1 VPSEEEVG
9 MFEKILLAVDES
21 DHSARAAELA
31 GKLATLSNS
40 EIVVLHVYE
49 ILPTRGGPVDT
60 RVIESDVADEI
71 ATRLKDEGV
80 NAHAKKLH
88 AYHGLAAN
96 QIVTIGAENG
106 VDLIVMGSRG
116 LSDVAGMFLGSVA
129 HKVLHLAKC
138 PVLIAR

>member
-1 VPSEEEVG
+1 

-31 GKLATLSNS
+31 GKLAALSNS
-40 EIVVLHVYE
+40 EIVVLHVHE
-49 ILPTRGGPVDT
+49 ILPTRGGPVDL
-60 RVIESDVADEI
+60 RMIESEVADNT
-71 ATRLKDEGV
+71 ATRLKEEGA
-80 NAHAKKLH
+80 NASARKVH
-88 AYHGLAAN
+88 AYHGLIAN